1 MPCLGLDYLDLVVQ
15 QPLIQAIT
23 EAVRAGQ
30 QEALAAIN
38 QFVAA
43 AHAALALTDVTE
55 AISRLG
61 EAATL
66 RLRNRFE
73 IARIDDVG
81 AAHFDFLPLP
91 VGGDDLF
98 GGNVEFQWPNGETV
112 DKTIEFCE
120 RLNASFGALV
130 PDWHF
135 ANVSSRNLY
144 QLDILLDNNRNH
156 KYSGKTDLVAL
167 PVATVGQLRP
177 SSSVQAIRRQTR
189 MVTELKTHI
198 TILEATAENQI
209 IAELLLAMFF
219 SEITPVHGVLTCGET
234 WTFLWLVRD
243 ANELVLRRCTVHG
256 WANGVR
262 HLLAMLQFPVAAERM
277 VPYQQFPLPVDRDE
291 QENVHPAPDD
301 VEDVDEA
308 ADGAE
313 EGGRRVRPRLDQPDV
328 DVEEMDDWYDADD
341 DCESIHQRVMWALR
355 ALPQFATENKLNE
368 NSLNNL
374 RGTGIH
380 A

>member
-1 MPCLGLDYLDLVVQ
+1 M
-15 QPLIQAIT
+15 
-23 EAVRAGQ
+23 R
-30 QEALAAIN
+30 N
-38 QFVAA
+38 Q
-43 AHAALALTDVTE
+43 
-55 AISRLG
+55 
-61 EAATL
+61 
-66 RLRNRFE
+66 FE
-73 IARIDDVG
+73 IARIDDV
-81 AAHFDFLPLP
+81 AADHFDFLPLP
-91 VGGDDLF
+91 AGGDDLF
-98 GGNVEFQWPNGETV
+98 GGNIEFQWPRGETV

-120 RLNASFGALV
+120 RLNASCSAVV
-130 PDWHF
+130 PAWRF
-135 ANVSSRNLY
+135 TNVSTRSLY

-156 KYSGKTDLVAL
+156 KYRGKTDLVAL
-167 PVATVGQLRP
+167 PAAIAEQHPPNNHV
-177 SSSVQAIRRQTR
+177 IRRQTR
-189 MVTELKTHI
+189 MVTELKTHN

-219 SEITPVHGVLTCGET
+219 SEIATVHGVLTCGET

-262 HLLAMLQFPVAAERM
+262 HLLAMLVFPVAAERM
-277 VPYQQFPLPVDRDE
+277 VPYQQFPLRVDRDE
-291 QENVHPAPDD
+291 QENVHPAPDV
-301 VEDVDEA
+301 VEDVHEA

-313 EGGRRVRPRLDQPDV
+313 EGGRRIRPRLDQPDD

-374 RGTGIH
+374 
-380 A
+380 